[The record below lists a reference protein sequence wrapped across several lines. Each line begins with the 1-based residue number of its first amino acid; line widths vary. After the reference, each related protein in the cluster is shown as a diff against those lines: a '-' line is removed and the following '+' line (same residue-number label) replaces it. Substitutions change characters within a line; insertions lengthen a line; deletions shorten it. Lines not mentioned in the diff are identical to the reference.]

1 MLQLRINTYK
11 LMKRGILLIMALNL
25 FFSCKKPNKQPKEE
39 FIAKTTV
46 SSKYACIP
54 QVTDAAWYE
63 KDNIAPL
70 LGGYDAVNYP
80 ITTQNTLVQQYF
92 NQGMTLAYAFNHA
105 EAARSFYY
113 ATKLDPSCA
122 MAFWGYAYV
131 LGPNYNAG
139 MEDDNYER
147 AYEAIQKAKILSKHA
162 TEKEQRFIDAMALRY
177 AAEPP
182 EDRMPLDT
190 QYAKAMKA
198 LYDLYPD
205 DTEISALYAES
216 LMNLHPWDLNEKDG
230 TEKPWTIE
238 LVALLEKLISQN
250 PKHPGAHHFYIHAV
264 EASSTPERSNGSAK
278 VFDEGLVPGSG
289 HLLHMP
295 SHTYIRT
302 GEYHKG
308 TLSNIAAVKADS
320 VYVTTCHAQ
329 GAYPLAYYPHNYHF
343 LAATATLEGNSYW
356 AMIGARK
363 VSEHVHP
370 EIMKEPGWGTLQH
383 YYTIPYY
390 VAVKFKQWDSI
401 LAMKLNFY
409 NLKYPKAVRHYAE
422 GMAHLGKHNIDGAKA
437 ELQKLQTLAE
447 DQTIADITVWDINSV
462 YELVKIAEKVL
473 KAEILAHEGHLKKSI
488 SLLKEAI
495 AMEDA
500 LNYNE
505 PPDWFFSIR
514 HHLGPVYIKNKQE
527 KQAIALYLEDLEHL
541 PKNGWAYHGLRT
553 AYEAL
558 DDQEKI
564 NHYDEL
570 FRNSWK
576 HADFEL

>member
-1 MLQLRINTYK
+1 
-11 LMKRGILLIMALNL
+11 MKRGVLLFMTLNL
-25 FFSCKKPNKQPKEE
+25 FFSCKKTHEQPQE
-39 FIAKTTV
+39 FIAKTTT
-46 SSKYACIP
+46 SSKYACVP
-54 QVTDAAWYE
+54 QVTDAEWYK

-70 LGGYDAVNYP
+70 LEGYDAVNYA
-80 ITTQNTLVQQYF
+80 ITTQNTLVQRYF
-92 NQGMTLAYAFNHA
+92 NQGMTLAYGFNHA

-113 ATKLDPSCA
+113 ATKLDPNCA

-147 AYEAIQKAKILSKHA
+147 AYEAIQRAKRLSENA
-162 TEKEQRFIDAMALRY
+162 TEKERQFINAMALRY
-177 AAEPP
+177 APEPP
-182 EDRMPLDT
+182 EDRTILDT
-190 QYAKAMKA
+190 KYSEAMKA
-198 LYDLYPD
+198 LYDQYPE

-230 TEKPWTIE
+230 TEKPWTVE
-238 LVALLEKLISQN
+238 VVTLLEKLIAQN

-264 EASSTPERSNGSAK
+264 EASGTPERSNGSAK
-278 VFDEGLVPGSG
+278 AFDDGLVPGSG

-320 VYVTTCHAQ
+320 TYVTACHAQ

-343 LAATATLEGNSYW
+343 MAATATLEGNSHW
-356 AMIGARK
+356 AMIGANE

-370 EIMKEPGWGTLQH
+370 EIMKQPGWGTLQH

-390 VAVKFKQWDSI
+390 VAVKFKKWDTV
-401 LAMKLNFY
+401 LNMKLETY
-409 NLKYPKAVRHYAE
+409 DLKYPKAIRHYAE
-422 GMAHLGKHNIDGAKA
+422 GMAHLGKGDLDKAKA
-437 ELQKLQTLAE
+437 ELLELETLAKDE
-447 DQTIADITVWDINSV
+447 TLRDVTVWEINSV

-473 KAEILAHEGHLKKSI
+473 KAEILAHEGDLKASI
-488 SLLKEAI
+488 VLLKDAVK
-495 AMEDA
+495 MEDA

-514 HHLGPVYIKNKQE
+514 HHLGRIHTLNGQKRL
-527 KQAIALYLEDLEHL
+527 AIELYLEDLERL
-541 PKNGWAYHGLRT
+541 PKNGWAYHGIKT
-553 AYEAL
+553 AYEILNDKENA
-558 DDQEKI
+558 ER
-564 NHYDEL
+564 YDTL
-570 FRNSWK
+570 FKESWK

>member
-1 MLQLRINTYK
+1 
-11 LMKRGILLIMALNL
+11 MKSRILLIVALNL
-25 FFSCKKPNKQPKEE
+25 FFSCKKTNTSPKEL
-39 FIAKTTV
+39 ITKSNT
-46 SSKYACIP
+46 SSKYACVP
-54 QVTDAAWYE
+54 QVTDAEWYK

-70 LGGYDAVNYP
+70 LEGYDVVNYP
-80 ITTQNTLVQQYF
+80 ITTQNALVQRYF
-92 NQGMTLAYAFNHA
+92 NQGMTLAYSFNHA

-113 ATKLDPSCA
+113 ATKLDPDCA

-147 AYEAIQKAKILSKHA
+147 AYEAIQKAKELSKNA
-162 TEKEQRFIDAMALRY
+162 TEKEKQFIDAMALRY
-177 AAEPP
+177 APEPP
-182 EDRMPLDT
+182 EDRTALDSK
-190 QYAKAMKA
+190 YSNAMKA
-198 LYDLYPD
+198 LYAQYPN
-205 DTEISALYAES
+205 DTEISSLYAES

-230 TEKPWTIE
+230 TEKPWTVII
-238 LVALLEKLISQN
+238 VALLEKLIAQN

-264 EASSTPERSNGSAK
+264 EASKTPERSNISAK
-278 VFDEGLVPGSG
+278 AFDDRLVPGSG

-320 VYVTTCHAQ
+320 AYVTTCHAQ

-343 LAATATLEGNSYW
+343 MAATATLEGNSHW
-356 AMIGARK
+356 AMIGAHK

-370 EIMKEPGWGTLQH
+370 EIMKQLGWGTLQH

-390 VAVKFKQWDSI
+390 VAVKFKKWDTI
-401 LAMKLNFY
+401 LNMKLETY
-409 NLKYPKAVRHYAE
+409 NLKYPKAIRHYAE
-422 GMAHLGKHNIDGAKA
+422 GMAYLGKGNLGKAKT
-437 ELQKLQTLAE
+437 ELLELESLAKDETLKE
-447 DQTIADITVWDINSV
+447 ITVWDINSV
-462 YELVKIAEKVL
+462 YELVKIAENVL
-473 KAEILAHEGHLKKSI
+473 KAEILAQEGDLKSSI
-488 SLLKEAI
+488 VLLKQAVD
-495 AMEDA
+495 MEDA

-514 HHLGPVYIKNKQE
+514 HHLGRIYTLNGQHKM
-527 KQAIALYLEDLEHL
+527 AIELYLEDLEYL
-541 PKNGWAYHGLRT
+541 PKNGWAYHGIKT

-558 DDQEKI
+558 NDKE
-564 NHYDEL
+564 NTVRYDSFFKE
-570 FRNSWK
+570 SWK

>member
-1 MLQLRINTYK
+1 
-11 LMKRGILLIMALNL
+11 MKRCILLFMALNL
-25 FFSCKKPNKQPKEE
+25 FFSCKKTIEQPKEL
-39 FIAKTTV
+39 IVKTTT
-46 SSKYACIP
+46 SSRYACVP
-54 QVTDAAWYE
+54 QVTDAEWYK

-70 LGGYDAVNYP
+70 IEGYDAVNYP
-80 ITTQNTLVQQYF
+80 ITTKDTLVQRYF
-92 NQGMTLAYAFNHA
+92 NQGMTLAYGFNHA

-113 ATKLDPSCA
+113 ATKLDPNCA

-147 AYEAIQKAKILSKHA
+147 AYEAIQRAKTLSKSA
-162 TEKEQRFIDAMALRY
+162 TEKERRFIDAMALRY
-177 AAEPP
+177 APEPP
-182 EDRMPLDT
+182 EDRTVLDT
-190 QYAKAMKA
+190 KYSEAMKA
-198 LYDLYPD
+198 LYDQYPE

-238 LVALLEKLISQN
+238 IVTLLEKLIAQN

-264 EASSTPERSNGSAK
+264 EASNTPERSNISAK
-278 VFDEGLVPGSG
+278 AFDDGLVSGSG

-308 TLSNIAAVKADS
+308 TLSNIAAVEADS
-320 VYVTTCHAQ
+320 AYVTTCHAQ

-343 LAATATLEGNSYW
+343 MAATATLEGNSHW
-356 AMIGARK
+356 AMIGANK

-370 EIMKEPGWGTLQH
+370 EIMKQPGWGTLQH

-390 VAVKFKQWDSI
+390 VAVKFKKWDTV
-401 LAMKLNFY
+401 LNMKLETY
-409 NLKYPKAVRHYAE
+409 DLKYPKAIRHYAE
-422 GMAHLGKHNIDGAKA
+422 GMAHLGKGDLNKAKT
-437 ELQKLQTLAE
+437 ELLELETLAKDE
-447 DQTIADITVWDINSV
+447 TLKEVTVWDINSV

-473 KAEILAHEGHLKKSI
+473 KAEILAHEGDLKASI
-488 SLLKEAI
+488 TLLKGAVK
-495 AMEDA
+495 MEDA

-514 HHLGPVYIKNKQE
+514 HHLGRIHTLNGQKRL
-527 KQAIALYLEDLEHL
+527 AIELYLEDLDRL
-541 PKNGWAYHGLRT
+541 PKNGWAYHGIKR

-558 DDQEKI
+558 NDKE
-564 NHYDEL
+564 NTEL
-570 FRNSWK
+570 YEALFKESWK
-576 HADFEL
+576 YADFEL